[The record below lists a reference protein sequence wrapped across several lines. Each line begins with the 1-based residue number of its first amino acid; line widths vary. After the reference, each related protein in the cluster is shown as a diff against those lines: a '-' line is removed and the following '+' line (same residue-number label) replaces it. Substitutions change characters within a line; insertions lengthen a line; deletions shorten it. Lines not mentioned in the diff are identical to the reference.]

1 MKVKIKSLEV
11 EMEVKQKGIE
21 LEVREN
27 KGNKQL
33 GDCYATM
40 KGLTWCAGKTTKP
53 KGVNVSWENF
63 AVIFA
68 SKDTYKA
75 AIKAAKAVVKQGR

>member
-1 MKVKIKSLEV
+1 MKVKIKSFGIG
-11 EMEVKQKGIE
+11 MEVKKNGIE

-40 KGLTWCAGKTTKP
+40 KGLTWCKGRTTKP
-53 KGVNVSWENF
+53 KGVSILWGEF
-63 AVIFA
+63 AVILN
-68 SKDTYKA
+68 SDDTRKA
-75 AIKAAKAVVKQGR
+75 AIKAAKAVAK